1 MDNMRQYQIKKNVGL
16 FLLHSVWVLNR
27 KNPTQDDLADEFLS
41 NNMNDDMQ
49 EENQRKMKKRV
60 SPGKYLYSGHNF
72 QKP

>member
-1 MDNMRQYQIKKNVGL
+1 MRQYQIKKNVGL

-27 KNPTQDDLADEFLS
+27 KNPMQDDLADEFLS
-41 NNMNDDMQ
+41 NNMNYDMQ

-60 SPGKYLYSGHNF
+60 SLGKYLYSGHNF